1 MRMSGGDPRTMRGG
15 RGGPRDGGLGRREG
29 REPDDDRRRPDY
41 GYDAFDGG
49 VGPGGP
55 VPFPGGEFL
64 VFHLHVS

>member
-1 MRMSGGDPRTMRGG
+1 MIGGVLIMGI
-15 RGGPRDGGLGRREG
+15 
-29 REPDDDRRRPDY
+29 Y
-41 GYDAFDGG
+41 VYDAFDGG